1 MDDGQKKAPTQPQA
15 AGTVNNQPAG
25 GGGDDDVGVH
35 QTTIVTPTSPKSKPA
50 KAPQSPQAM
59 KTATM
64 GQGRKRNDSW
74 GDQKQSVMKMPKP
87 IPI

>member
-1 MDDGQKKAPTQPQA
+1 MDDGQKKAPTQ
-15 AGTVNNQPAG
+15 GTVNNQPAG
-25 GGGDDDVGVH
+25 GGGAVSTV
-35 QTTIVTPTSPKSKPA
+35 VTPTSPKSKPA